1 MKRLSQL
8 LTLTLIGTL
17 LLWGCDTPPDTT
29 PTPQEP
35 EGFVEKEAKE
45 IEFTNAIWSYIGDDI
60 DEELSDAWLV
70 KFYTDM
76 EIDAGGNP
84 IGPGCVVQL
93 LLNVTY
99 NPSQVADTNYL
110 RGIYTAQSS
119 SSDFNPGTF
128 VDGYIYSLDLPNGK
142 MEIPDGSFYAD
153 LSEGSTTM
161 ELDIVDDGA
170 VQISGAGDH
179 FVVEGILLGQKCYKR
194 RFIWSGKISPT
205 SYVEPEIPNSTIE
218 SDRRFEEWDTMTLV
232 DRGDSFFLR
241 DESYRTISVMMGDK
255 GVEFPYGSPAG
266 TGDVVRLDLLVPWS
280 WSIAEGLPEGTYT
293 MSSRN
298 ENTSIN
304 REDIVPFRAIPG
316 LPDAFKPPYWSGSWY
331 VELESDN
338 WSESYARID
347 KGTITVERTED
358 GGHTISATLE
368 DCATPSHT
376 IELSVHIESF
386 TTK

>member
-35 EGFVEKEAKE
+35 EGFVEKEAEE

-76 EIDAGGNP
+76 EIDAAGNP

-99 NPSQVADTNYL
+99 NPSQEADTSYL
-110 RGIYTAQSS
+110 GGIYTAQSS

-128 VDGYIYSLDLPNGK
+128 VDGYIYTLDLPDGK
-142 MEIPDGSFYAD
+142 MEIPDGTFYAD

-194 RFIWSGKISPT
+194 RFIWSGQINPT
-205 SYVEPEIPNSTIE
+205 SYVEPEVPNSTIE
-218 SDRRFEEWDTMTLV
+218 GSLNLTDLSQMTIV

-241 DESYRTISVMMGDK
+241 DESYRAFSVMVGSE
-255 GVEFPYGSPAG
+255 GVEFPYGAPAG
-266 TGDVVRLDLLVPWS
+266 TGEVVRLDLLVPWS
-280 WSIAEGLPEGTYT
+280 WSAADGLPEGTYT
-293 MSSRN
+293 MVARN
-298 ENTSIN
+298 ENSSVN

-316 LPDAFKPPYWSGSWY
+316 LPDEFKAPYWSGCWY
-331 VELESDN
+331 VEMASDK
-338 WSESYARID
+338 WGERYARID
-347 KGTITVERTED
+347 EGTITVERTED

-368 DCATPSHT
+368 DCASHT
-376 IELSVHIESF
+376 IELSVQIESF
-386 TTK
+386 TTI